1 MRHKKFAL
9 LVINRVNYQM
19 FQIPDQISV
28 VPTNIITGFLGAGK
42 TSTILQL
49 LKNKPEGERWA
60 VLVNEFGEIGID
72 GALIEGQYSEDEGVF
87 IREVPGGCMCCTAG
101 MPMRVALTQLLRRAK
116 PDRLLIEPTGL
127 GHPTEVIQT
136 LTEESFRGVIAAQKI
151 VTVVDARHL
160 SDKRYLESETFNE
173 QISIADVVVGNKH
186 DLYNDN
192 DKIALQTYLQKR
204 SLDDVHLV
212 FTERGNIE
220 PALLEGS
227 NKHSNSNAALTQFA
241 LNNPSASEQSYQ
253 SLEIALPDCGYIKAQ
268 NEGEGFVSIG
278 WRFSEKFEFNDIKL
292 FAFLSGIQAQRLK
305 ATFITS
311 KGSLGYNI
319 TPDSLTEIPL
329 EELDE
334 SRIEIIAH
342 ELNEDWE
349 QSLFDCV
356 NNE

>member
-1 MRHKKFAL
+1 
-9 LVINRVNYQM
+9 M
-19 FQIPDQISV
+19 FQIPNQISG

-49 LKNKPEGERWA
+49 LKNKPQGERWA

-72 GALIEGQYSEDEGVF
+72 GALIEGQYSEGEGVF

-136 LTEESFRGVIAAQKI
+136 LTEESFRGVIAVQTI

-160 SDKRYLESETFNE
+160 SDKRYLENETFNE

-186 DLYNDN
+186 DLYNDH
-192 DKIALQTYLQKR
+192 DETALKAYLQTH
-204 SLDDVHLV
+204 SLHDVQLV
-212 FTERGNIE
+212 FTERGGIE
-220 PALLEGS
+220 PSLLEGS
-227 NKHSNSNAALTQFA
+227 NKYSNSKAASTRFA
-241 LNNPSASEQSYQ
+241 LKVVADSEQNYQ
-253 SLEIALPDCGYIKAQ
+253 SLETVFPDCGYIKAL

-278 WRFSEKFEFNDIKL
+278 WRFSEQFEFNEIKL
-292 FAFLSGIQAQRLK
+292 FTFLSGIQAQRLK
-305 ATFITS
+305 ATFITNN
-311 KGSLGYNI
+311 GSLGYNL
-319 TPDSLTEIPL
+319 TQDSLTEIPL
-329 EELDE
+329 EQLDE

-342 ELNEDWE
+342 ELNDDWE
-349 QSLFDCV
+349 HTLFDCV
-356 NNE
+356 HNK